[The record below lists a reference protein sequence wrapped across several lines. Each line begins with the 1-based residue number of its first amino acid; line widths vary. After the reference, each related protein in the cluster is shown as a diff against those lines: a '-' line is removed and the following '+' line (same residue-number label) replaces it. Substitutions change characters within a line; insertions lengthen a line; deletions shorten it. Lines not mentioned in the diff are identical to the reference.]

1 MADDHENHNLID
13 QCIQKFND
21 GYDLVCPSRFI
32 AGGKMEGNPIVKEI
46 LTRLASLFFQY
57 FTTLPIKDSTNSFR
71 LFSRKFLNKV

>member
-32 AGGKMEGNPIVKEI
+32 AGGKMEGNPIVKEKF

-57 FTTLPIKDSTNSFR
+57 FTTLPIKKTQQI
-71 LFSRKFLNKV
+71 LLGFSLENF

>member
-32 AGGKMEGNPIVKEI
+32 EGGKMIGNPFFGKTKIV
-46 LTRLASLFFQY
+46 LTME
-57 FTTLPIKDSTNSFR
+57 
-71 LFSRKFLNKV
+71 